1 MLKLKKNK
9 ETAPKT
15 DKKSKAVNSPQG
27 ITTKGN
33 ALRKIGLLALLLIL
47 LPTALGF
54 GYLILLREP
63 AIQQQ
68 QIERIAS
75 SFAVQQATNMHRL
88 FSRLKDRIHSA
99 AQSPLAL
106 SAIASQATED
116 ISLVEKA
123 MLDYFPEV
131 LSLRIIPIGEMGTAD
146 FEGGNQGLRN
156 HIEVDLVRRTSTG
169 AEAPPE
175 AYKFE
180 NRWVTSMAALVTH
193 PRVAD
198 RRAVIIVTVDNEQVS
213 TQLKS
218 LDTGA
223 GRFALEQQYTSSTGV
238 DRTDVIAFTGSG
250 DAGLYTRHADIPN
263 TPWNVSFT
271 PSRALVDTLTTN
283 QRPLFGVLALF
294 VLATIGA
301 VAFILIR
308 FPKTLESEISKIISV
323 AERKSPLEL
332 AIPELASIAKQ
343 LRRATLRTLRQGSNA
358 DSTALPQAEVEIL
371 ESQVPDLANHMF
383 QSGSMLDEDEEVLEL
398 DLVGG
403 ETSAAPA
410 SGSTEGFPEHVFRA
424 YDIRGNAEVELSD
437 ELMTNI
443 AKAIGS
449 IAGEMDEQTLIVGCD
464 GRISS
469 PRIKSALIR
478 ALMESGRD
486 VIDIGLV
493 PTPLLYFA
501 TRHLN
506 CQSGIMITGSHNP
519 GQDNGLKIVLNQ
531 RTIAAGGIQQIR
543 DRVVGGDF
551 SKGNGRMIRED
562 IVPAYMEEVLH
573 DIAIAVPLK
582 VVIDAGNGATG
593 AVAPQLF
600 EDLGCEVI
608 PLYCEVDGNFP
619 NHPPDT
625 SNEDN
630 LGDLVRVVQE
640 QGADFGVAFDGD
652 GDRLAVVTSSGRI
665 VRSDVLLMIY
675 AQDVVSR
682 NPGADV
688 VFDVKCSR
696 NLTRLITRHG
706 GRPVLSK
713 TGHAFMKEKMAE
725 TGALLGGEF
734 SGHMFFGERWYGFD
748 DGMYAAGRLAEIL
761 STHGESLD
769 DSIAAFPTT
778 INTPEIVI
786 PVLEADKFRL
796 IEKIVE
802 NASFPNGKINT
813 MDGIRVDFNEGWGL
827 VRASNTGA
835 ALTARFEADTEEDL
849 ETIKGEFRSQI
860 ARAAPN
866 LEPGF

>member
-9 ETAPKT
+9 EAAPQT

-27 ITTKGN
+27 ITAKGN
-33 ALRKIGLLALLLIL
+33 ALRKIGLVALLSIL
-47 LPTALGF
+47 VPTGLGF
-54 GYLILLREP
+54 SYLILLREP

-88 FSRLKDRIHSA
+88 FARLKDRLQSA

-116 ISLVEKA
+116 ISLVEQA

-169 AEAPPE
+169 ADTRPE

-180 NRWVTSMAALVTH
+180 NRWLTSMAALVTH
-193 PRVAD
+193 PRVQD
-198 RRAVIIVTVDNEQVS
+198 RQAVIVVTIDNEQVS

-223 GRFALEQQYTSSTGV
+223 GKFALEQQYTSSTGV
-238 DRTDVIAFTGSG
+238 DRTDIIAFTGSG
-250 DAGLYTRHADIPN
+250 DVGLYTRHADIPN
-263 TPWNVSFT
+263 TPWRISFT
-271 PSRALVDTLTTN
+271 PSRALVETLTTN
-283 QRPLFGVLALF
+283 QLPVFGVLALSALAAIIAIA
-294 VLATIGA
+294 VL
-301 VAFILIR
+301 LIR
-308 FPKTLESEISKIISV
+308 FPKILESEITRVISA

-332 AIPELASIAKQ
+332 AIPELVAIAKQ
-343 LRRATLRTLRQGSNA
+343 LRRATLRTLRQGSGA

-371 ESQVPDLANHMF
+371 ESQVPDLTNPMF
-383 QSGSMLDEDEEVLEL
+383 QSSSMLDEDDEVLEL
-398 DLVGG
+398 DLTGG
-403 ETSAAPA
+403 DGPAA
-410 SGSTEGFPEHVFRA
+410 SGSDSTEGFPEHIFRA
-424 YDIRGNAEVELSD
+424 YDIRGDAATELPD
-437 ELMTNI
+437 ELMTDI

-506 CQSGIMITGSHNP
+506 CRSGIMITGSHNP
-519 GQDNGLKIVLNQ
+519 PEHNGLKIVLNQ
-531 RTIAAGGIQQIR
+531 QTIAAGGIQQIR
-543 DRVVGGDF
+543 DRVVDGDF
-551 SKGNGRMIRED
+551 SMGNGRMIRED

-593 AVAPQLF
+593 AIAPQLF
-600 EDLGCEVI
+600 EDLGCEVV

-619 NHPPDT
+619 NRSPDT

-630 LGDLVRVVQE
+630 LAALRRVVQE
-640 QGADFGVAFDGD
+640 QEADFGVAFDGD

-696 NLTRLITRHG
+696 NLTQLITRHG
-706 GRPVLSK
+706 GRPVLWK
-713 TGHAFMKEKMAE
+713 TGHAFMKEKMVE

-769 DSIAAFPTT
+769 DSIAGFPAT
-778 INTPEIVI
+778 INTPEIII
-786 PVLEADKFRL
+786 PVPEADKFRL

-802 NASFPNGKINT
+802 NASFSTGKVNT
-813 MDGIRVDFNEGWGL
+813 MDGIRVDFNDGWGL
-827 VRASNTGA
+827 LRASNTGA
-835 ALTARFEADTEEDL
+835 ALTARFEANTEEGL
-849 ETIKGEFRSQI
+849 EVIKDAFRAQI
-860 ARAAPN
+860 ALVDPG